1 MNVIYQVRRTGKIT
15 HIIITSSKRQIPIL
29 CHSKMKQKHIVER
42 ARELNLNIPDP
53 ILFSFEAYDAIK
65 DKQDVLIDDI
75 DLFLNSVLPKYSIKS
90 STVSAHSIYL
100 KMESNG

>member
-1 MNVIYQVRRTGKIT
+1 MNVIYNGKT
-15 HIIITSSKRQIPIL
+15 TQIIYASAKRQIPIL
-29 CHSKMKQKHIVER
+29 CHNKMKQKYIVEK
-42 ARELNLNIPDP
+42 AKELNLDIPEP
-53 ILFSFEAYDAIK
+53 ILFSFESYEAIK

-75 DLFLNSVLPKYSIKS
+75 DLFLNTVLPKYRIKS